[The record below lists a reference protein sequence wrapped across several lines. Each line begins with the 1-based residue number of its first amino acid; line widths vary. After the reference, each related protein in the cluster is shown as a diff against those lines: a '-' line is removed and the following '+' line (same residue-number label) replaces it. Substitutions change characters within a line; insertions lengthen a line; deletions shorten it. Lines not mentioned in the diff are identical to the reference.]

1 MSYKVLF
8 ILNAIV
14 ALALGLVFLFV
25 PVMALD
31 YFGVDKYASSLLL
44 ARFFGSA
51 MLALGLVL
59 WFAKDA
65 VEGNV
70 HKGIGVGLLVSAVI
84 GLVVNVIGVTSGVIR
99 ANGWI
104 TIIVYVLFAL
114 LYGFLIFLQPR
125 MKEQ

>member
-1 MSYKVLF
+1 MSYKLLF

-14 ALALGLVFLFV
+14 ALALGLAFLFV
-25 PVMALD
+25 PVMVLD

-51 MLALGLVL
+51 MVALGLVL

-84 GLVVNVIGVTSGVIR
+84 GVVVNVIGVASSVIR

-114 LYGFLIFLQPR
+114 LYGFMIFLQPR
-125 MKEQ
+125 MKQ